1 MVNIPMV
8 SGPDRTAAKV
18 YTPASDGMHIT
29 IPFRNIQTEWRG
41 VISNQ
46 EEKGLGGLQTRLS
59 SWCCQQEI
67 INVLKQCHPFWR
79 LVRPWSTCWRSSLYF
94 PHNMNTAP
102 RLKTHLSGATSAPGG
117 GSAEA
122 PDLDPG
128 LVLLVHYCLAYP
140 DTQLACW
147 LLIYDGCP
155 SRGDSQAPPP
165 PPAQPRHTRRL
176 IITTFQSL
184 PTGSPSHLE
193 DQELY
198 FMCSTEVCSPA
209 DGDCIEGCFSGPK
222 LDN

>member
-1 MVNIPMV
+1 MAVECT
-8 SGPDRTAAKV
+8 DT
-18 YTPASDGMHIT
+18 
-29 IPFRNIQTEWRG
+29 
-41 VISNQ
+41 
-46 EEKGLGGLQTRLS
+46 
-59 SWCCQQEI
+59 
-67 INVLKQCHPFWR
+67 R

-209 DGDCIEGCFSGPK
+209 DGDCIEGCFSGRSGSSGDAITNTGQLRSGKTLPGLTNPGSCCATLMAK
-222 LDN
+222 SGFGVSSTSPWPHPVWCQRCRLVVYWCGECLPSTR

>member
-1 MVNIPMV
+1 
-8 SGPDRTAAKV
+8 
-18 YTPASDGMHIT
+18 
-29 IPFRNIQTEWRG
+29 
-41 VISNQ
+41 
-46 EEKGLGGLQTRLS
+46 
-59 SWCCQQEI
+59 
-67 INVLKQCHPFWR
+67 
-79 LVRPWSTCWRSSLYF
+79 
-94 PHNMNTAP
+94 MNTAP
-102 RLKTHLSGATSAPGG
+102 RLKTHLSGRVRYQVMSTTPSPLSPLRAHWLSVYESLQQLLPRETSTNQSTSGATSAPGG

-176 IITTFQSL
+176 IITTFQFL

-209 DGDCIEGCFSGPK
+209 DGDCIEGCFS
-222 LDN
+222 